1 MIKKL
6 VPLIS
11 PNFREKRELIF
22 RNLFID
28 LIQRGCKILDVGGE
42 PDYWEHSIR
51 RAKDLYQH
59 CEIVCVNP
67 KTFES
72 HSKNIRCVIGNATDM
87 SEFED
92 KSFDIVFSNAVIEHV
107 GDFKKQAKM
116 AANMQRIGRY
126 YFIHSANYYFPI
138 EPHYFFPFA
147 NRLPFSMQYV
157 IGRYWPGHPRIKDF
171 SAKSKEYIRTHTRL
185 LKLPELM
192 KLFPGATIVKEK
204 FLGMT
209 KSFMVHNAS

>member
-28 LIQRGCKILDVGGE
+28 LIQRGCNILDVGGE
-42 PDYWEHSIR
+42 PDYWENSIG
-51 RAKDLYQH
+51 RAKDIYQH

-67 KTFES
+67 KTLEA
-72 HSKNIRCVIGNATDM
+72 HHKNVRCVIGNATDM

-107 GDFKKQAKM
+107 GDFKKQAEM
-116 AANMQRIGRY
+116 AANVQRIGHN
-126 YFIHSANYYFPI
+126 YFVHSANYYFPI

-147 NRLPFSMQYV
+147 NRLPYSMQN
-157 IGRYWPGHPRIKDF
+157 IIARYWPGHPRIQDF
-171 SAKSKEYIRTHTRL
+171 SAKSKEFVRTHTRL

-192 KLFPGATIVKEK
+192 KLFPNATIVKER

-209 KSFMVHNAS
+209 KSFLVHNIS